1 VGFEQVLQDE
11 YTQIL
16 HRRCRRQSGH
26 PKGIDE
32 RSAPDRP
39 RVPKELTGLAL
50 SGGGIRS
57 AAFCLGALQALGEL
71 DAIKAIDY
79 LSTVSGG
86 GFIGGAVV
94 ATMKDEEAF
103 YFQRSKAAAAATHE
117 IDDMPAVRH
126 LRNYSN
132 YLTPLRRDLLLDFV
146 VLIRG
151 WMANILMVLAC
162 LLILAG
168 VTILLHPFAPDTPTG
183 FGGSKTHGDWFAD
196 TLHLDWPRGM
206 HFLLTG
212 VLAVLL
218 AVHFAVWA
226 LLRSFA
232 NPASMKFEWE
242 ALGTRLGRVLLT
254 ALVFFAVIE
263 TQPLIVD
270 FVAKEI
276 QSREGFLHQVA
287 ASWHSI
293 AAALA
298 GLSGV
303 TAIFRNYL
311 AGLLKS
317 GAQDPSWT
325 GYAKLALGKLVLYAA
340 GLALPLLIYGG
351 FIGLVIMGIVAPG
364 SPAYPHPP
372 SWLVDVT
379 GLAPGLRA
387 LACAAPAALALILY
401 IAWNAGHGRARNGL
415 ASVTAPAVWCL
426 VVVLV
431 LAWLTVYPLGKAGF
445 FWTYICLG
453 VSILFLVLLFDDNA
467 NSVHR
472 LYRDRM
478 SKAFLF
484 DPKTLGRK
492 DSEGRE
498 RDPDEL
504 SRPKKRLKLS
514 HLARGFGPYPIINA
528 ALNIEG
534 SPYLNRR
541 GRNAEFFSF
550 TPHFVG
556 SDATGF
562 VSAKQMERRDRA
574 LDLGTAMAISGAA
587 FSSNMGRASIKPL
600 TATLALLNVR
610 LGYWM
615 KNPHRVGR
623 NEHRVDLSNLYL
635 LAEML
640 GWLDETSDKVYL
652 TDGGHIENLGLYQLL
667 RRRCRLIIVV
677 DAEQD
682 ASIACPSLVD
692 AERFA
697 RIDLGVRIDLP
708 WELIRDKAALAE
720 ESFAKGPIPADY
732 AAVGPHAAIGRIMYR
747 EGEEGLILYVKSS
760 LTGDENDYV
769 LDYKRRHSA
778 FPHEMTGDQFFGEE
792 QFEAY
797 RALGYHAMSGVLT
810 GQSPYAAKLGGTPTI
825 CTGLQS
831 AELTRVQEILGLA

>member
-1 VGFEQVLQDE
+1 VTAPFTKV
-11 YTQIL
+11 L
-16 HRRCRRQSGH
+16 HREHEEIALRRGRRQSGH
-26 PKGIDE
+26 PQGLDQGV
-32 RSAPDRP
+32 P
-39 RVPKELTGLAL
+39 RELTGLAL

-57 AAFCLGALQALGEL
+57 AAFCLGALQALADL
-71 DAIKAIDY
+71 DAIREIDY

-86 GFIGGAVV
+86 GFIGGAMT
-94 ATMKDEEAF
+94 ATMKDEESF
-103 YFQRSKAAAAATHE
+103 VFQQSRAEAAKKAIGLITDE
-117 IDDMPAVRH
+117 IKDTPAVRH

-132 YLTPLRRDLLLDFV
+132 YLIPLGGDLLLDFV
-146 VLIRG
+146 VLMRG

-162 LLILAG
+162 LLMAAG
-168 VTILLHPFAPDTPTG
+168 ITVLLHPYAPNTPSG
-183 FGGSKTHGDWFAD
+183 LGSSRTLGDWL
-196 TLHLDWPRGM
+196 TGWLDIEWLRGM
-206 HFLLTG
+206 HFLVTG
-212 VLAVLL
+212 VLALLL
-218 AVHFAVWA
+218 AAHLAVWA

-232 NPASMKFEWE
+232 NPARMNFEWM
-242 ALGTRLGRVLLT
+242 ALGTRLGRILLV
-254 ALVFFAVIE
+254 ALVLFAVIE
-263 TQPLIVD
+263 AQPVIVD
-270 FVAKEI
+270 FVAMEI
-276 QSREGFLHQVA
+276 QAPQGILHEIA
-287 ASWHSI
+287 AYWNSI
-293 AAALA
+293 TAALA
-298 GLSGV
+298 GLSGIA
-303 TAIFRNYL
+303 AIFRNYL
-311 AGLLKS
+311 AGVLKS
-317 GAQDPSWT
+317 GAEDSSWA
-325 GYAKLALGKLVLYAA
+325 GYVKLALGKLVLYGA

-351 FIGLVIMGIVAPG
+351 FIGLVIIGVAAPG

-372 SWLVDVT
+372 TWLVDVT
-379 GLAPGLRA
+379 GLTPGLRA
-387 LACAAPAALALILY
+387 LVCAAPAALALILY
-401 IAWNAGHGRARNGL
+401 IAWNSGHGQEREGL
-415 ASVTAPAVWCL
+415 ASVAFPAICL
-426 VVVLV
+426 VLV
-431 LAWLTVYPLGKAGF
+431 LVLSWLTIVWFGKLGAG
-445 FWTYICLG
+445 WTYLCLG
-453 VSILFLVLLFDDNA
+453 TSILFLILLFDDNA
-467 NSVHR
+467 NSIHR

-484 DPKTLGRK
+484 DPKTFGRRNG
-492 DSEGRE
+492 EGRE
-498 RDPDEL
+498 MDPDGL
-504 SRPKKRLKLS
+504 SLPNQRLKLS
-514 HLARGFGPYPIINA
+514 HLANGFGPYPIINA

-562 VSAKQMERRDRA
+562 VKAKQMEGMDRA

-615 KNPHRVGR
+615 KNPHHVAAK
-623 NEHRVDLSNLYL
+623 EHRLDLSYFYL

-667 RRRCRLIIVV
+667 KRRCRLIVVV

-708 WELIRDKAALAE
+708 WELIRDKAALVE
-720 ESFAKGPIPADY
+720 ESFAEGPIPADY
-732 AAVGPHAAIGRIMYR
+732 AAVGPHAAIGRIIYG

-769 LDYKRRHSA
+769 LDYKRRHST
-778 FPHEMTGDQFFGEE
+778 FPHELTGDQFFGEE

-797 RALGYHAMSGVLT
+797 RASAFT
-810 GQSPYAAKLGGTPTI
+810 RCAA
-825 CTGLQS
+825 C
-831 AELTRVQEILGLA
+831 